1 MSAPAERDGTLPGE
15 HLAFET
21 RQLPIEDGRV
31 VLVAGLGEIAVRI
44 LGRAVERGAGVR
56 RS

>member
-31 VLVAGLGEIAVRI
+31 VLVGLGEIAVRI
-44 LGRAVERGAGVR
+44 HGHAVERGAGVR